1 MVKRKHLASTTYAV
15 LLGVLFT
22 VTAYVPA
29 KAQIKKDST
38 KKILLA
44 KLDKK
49 EVTTITIKEANV
61 IYPDLLAGNEEQSL
75 EYIEKFSTNRRDYLI
90 RTYNKGKK
98 FFPKAAKI
106 LKKHRIPEEF
116 KVLLALESAFN
127 GNAVSGAGAV
137 GYWQIMDEVAKE
149 YGLTYVA
156 QPTAEE
162 KKAALVLAK
171 TEVTKEKAEI
181 KKEIKKIVKDDR
193 KDFNKATNTAARYLK
208 DRCRNLD
215 NNWLLIV
222 ASYNC
227 GVGNVWNAMK
237 KTGKANPDF
246 WDVKNYLP
254 AETRAYVMNFIALNV
269 VFNNYQKFASNTL
282 NFKAVKIMGE
292 DLEEDMKD
300 GDGETTLNNK

>member
-1 MVKRKHLASTTYAV
+1 MAKRSLLLSISYTIV
-15 LLGVLFT
+15 LTSLFA
-22 VTAYVPA
+22 VTAYVPLQ
-29 KAQIKKDST
+29 AQVKKDST

-44 KLDKK
+44 KLDYK
-49 EVTTITIKEANV
+49 ETAAITIKEANV
-61 IYPDLLAGNEEQSL
+61 VYPDLLTGNEEQSL

-90 RTYNKGKK
+90 RTYTKGKK
-98 FFPKAAKI
+98 FFPKAVKI
-106 LKKHRIPEEF
+106 LKKHHIPEEF

-149 YGLTYVA
+149 YGLTYVP

-171 TEVTKEKAEI
+171 AAAKKDGTEAKKEK
-181 KKEIKKIVKDDR
+181 KNIVKDDR
-193 KDFNKATNTAARYLK
+193 KNFNKATNTAARYLK

-237 KTGKANPDF
+237 KTGKTNPDF

-254 AETRAYVMNFIALNV
+254 SETRAYVMNFIALNV
-269 VFNNYQKFASNTL
+269 VFNNYQKFASNNL
-282 NFKAVKIMGE
+282 NFKPVKAKV
-292 DLEEDMKD
+292 EDMEKDMED
-300 GDGETTLNNK
+300 GDGETTLNKK